1 MGKLR
6 TVEIIIRGD
15 IIERNIILKLVERL
29 RESGLRAD
37 FSSSSIAVPPFLK
50 AVEKRYPSL
59 AVLYATVDLE
69 DLFSFKALV
78 EELCSQEECTIL
90 SFKEL

>member
-1 MGKLR
+1 MGKLK
-6 TVEIIIRGD
+6 TIEIIIRGD
-15 IIERNIILKLVERL
+15 IIERNVLLKLAERL
-29 RESGLRAD
+29 RGRGLRAD
-37 FSSSSIAVPPFLK
+37 FSSSIAVPPFLK

-78 EELCSQEECTIL
+78 EELCREEGCIIL

>member
-1 MGKLR
+1 LGKLR
-6 TVEIIIRGD
+6 TVEIIVRGD
-15 IIERNIILKLVERL
+15 IIERNIILKLAERL

-37 FSSSSIAVPPFLK
+37 FSSSIVVPPVLK
-50 AVEKRYPSL
+50 AVGRRYPSL
-59 AVLYATVDLE
+59 AVLYAIVDLE